1 MVTENNILPPY
12 KPSWIDL
19 FNAWVEGL
27 PFRGWIFYIGFGFG
41 LVLFQVLFIWFEA
54 SLAEA
59 ELLLPVITFNGLAIP
74 YLLALVDFLDR
85 QAVSALGSMRPVLK
99 MTEQEYEQHEYRL
112 STMPFLA
119 PLVAGLSVTLMTIL
133 MELVSVEPVR
143 YEALEQLP
151 VFSVAFQ
158 IIDKGSAF
166 LIGVFIYHTI
176 RQLRLVNSIHS
187 HHIRIN
193 LFHLRPLQGFSRL
206 TASTAVGLVVF
217 VYVWMLI
224 NPELFTDPLIFAT
237 IVLFTILAVVI
248 FIWPLWG
255 VHRLLETEKAKALR
269 EIDQRFEAVFAK
281 FNQFVQDDDYAATGR
296 LNGTIASLE
305 IQHKRIHSI
314 PTWPWS
320 PETARIALTAIALP
334 LVLMILQI
342 YLLQAFSR

>member
-1 MVTENNILPPY
+1 MTENSKARPY

-19 FNAWVEGL
+19 FNSWVEEL
-27 PFRGWIFYIGFGFG
+27 PVRGWIFYLGFG
-41 LVLFQVLFIWFEA
+41 LGLILIQVLFIWFEG

-85 QAVSALGSMRPVLK
+85 QAVSALDTMRPVLN
-99 MTEQEYEQHEYRL
+99 MTGQEYEYHEYRL
-112 STMPFLA
+112 STMPFFA

-133 MELVSVEPVR
+133 IELVSVEPVR
-143 YEALEQLP
+143 YAALEQFP
-151 VFSVAFQ
+151 VFTVAYH
-158 IIDKGSAF
+158 IIDKSSAF

-176 RQLRLVNSIHS
+176 RQLRLTNSIHS
-187 HHIRIN
+187 DHVRIN
-193 LFHLRPLQGFSRL
+193 LFHLRPLQAFSRL

-224 NPELFTDPLIFAT
+224 NPELFSDPLIVGT
-237 IVLFTILAVVI
+237 IVLFTILAIAI
-248 FIWPLWG
+248 FVWPLWG
-255 VHRLLETEKAKALR
+255 VHRILEMEKAKVLR

-281 FNQFVQDDDYAATGR
+281 FNQLVHDDDYAATER

-305 IQHKRIHSI
+305 IQHKRISAI

-320 PETARIALTAIALP
+320 PDTARIALTAIALP
-334 LVLMILQI
+334 MVLMILQI
-342 YLLQAFSR
+342 FLLQAFNR